1 MTADQIATW
10 ALAAIGAA
18 SIAAGILRSILPY
31 LRDWSDRTATNADN
45 AAVEGLSLALNLL
58 TMLIEVLHRIADA
71 AAINPP
77 VSVQTAEKEK
87 SQ

>member
-10 ALAAIGAA
+10 LFAAIGLASALAAF
-18 SIAAGILRSILPY
+18 LRSILPY
-31 LRDWSDRTATNADN
+31 LRDWSQRTATNADN

-58 TMLIEVLHRIADA
+58 TMALEALHRIADA
-71 AAINPP
+71 LAINPP

-87 SQ
+87 QS